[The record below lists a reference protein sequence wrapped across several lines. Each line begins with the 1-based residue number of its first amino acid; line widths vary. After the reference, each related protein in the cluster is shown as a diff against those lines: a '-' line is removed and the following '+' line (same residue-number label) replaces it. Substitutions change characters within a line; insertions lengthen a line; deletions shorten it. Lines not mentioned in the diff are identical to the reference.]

1 MSLSCQCEKSVAV
14 VKTFLNYPLHTLCVI
29 PLWVIDFK
37 EERARERTREKRR
50 KEQYENE
57 IDRGY
62 ALIIKTAERR
72 KTENR

>member
-1 MSLSCQCEKSVAV
+1 
-14 VKTFLNYPLHTLCVI
+14 LNYPLLTLCII

-37 EERARERTREKRR
+37 EERKRER

-62 ALIIKTAERR
+62 VFIIKTTERR